1 MRCCAKILLSLS
13 LLIAVGG
20 CDLRSN
26 NLFRVEN
33 VKVEATGA
41 DLDIDLTLDLRLSD
55 RTTRGI
61 SSGVPV
67 TLMLNLELRDSNSL
81 ALIAMHQH
89 RYEIRYLPMSERFQ
103 LTDLNSGRARTYP
116 RLRHVLRALMSLQL
130 QFDTPTL
137 ARGDFEL
144 RARMRLD
151 KTSLPAPIQLPALI
165 FGAWKHDT
173 EWTQWPFK
181 ISA

>member
-1 MRCCAKILLSLS
+1 MRCCAKTLIS
-13 LLIAVGG
+13 LLLLLALAA

-26 NLFRVEN
+26 RLFTVQSVN
-33 VKVEATGA
+33 IDANGS
-41 DLDIDLTLDLRLSD
+41 DLGVDLMMKLRLSD

-61 SSGVPV
+61 GSGVPV
-67 TLMLNLELRDSNSL
+67 ILILNLELRDSTNLSVL
-81 ALIAMHQH
+81 ALQQH

-103 LTDLNSGRARTYP
+103 LTDLNSGKARTYP
-116 RLRHVLRALMSLQL
+116 RLRHVLRALANLQL
-130 QFDTPTL
+130 QFETPTL
-137 ARGDFEL
+137 ANGDFEL

-173 EWTQWPFK
+173 EWTRWPFR

>member
-1 MRCCAKILLSLS
+1 MRCCAKLLLSLS
-13 LLIAVGG
+13 LLLALGG

-26 NLFRVEN
+26 DLFRVEN
-33 VKVEATGA
+33 VTIEAAGA
-41 DLDIDLTLDLRLSD
+41 DLGLDLTLDLRLSD

-67 TLMLNLELRDSNSL
+67 TLVLSLELRDSNNL
-81 ALIAMHQH
+81 ALIAMQKY

-103 LTDLNSGRARTYP
+103 LTELDSGRARTYP

-130 QFDTPTL
+130 EFETPTL

-151 KTSLPAPIQLPALI
+151 KTTLPAPIQLPALI

-173 EWTQWPFK
+173 EWTQWPFR

>member
-1 MRCCAKILLSLS
+1 MRSCAKLALS
-13 LLIAVGG
+13 LLVLLGLGA
-20 CDLRSN
+20 CDLRKNS
-26 NLFRVEN
+26 LFTVDQ
-33 VKVEATGA
+33 VDIQATGA
-41 DLDIDLTLDLRLSD
+41 DLDLHLKQRLRLSD

-61 SSGVPV
+61 NSGVPV
-67 TLMLNLELRDSNSL
+67 TLELQLELRDSNDLSL
-81 ALIAMHQH
+81 VAAERY
-89 RYEIRYLPMSERFQ
+89 RYEIRYLPMSERYQ
-103 LTDLNSGRARTYP
+103 LTELNSGRARTYP
-116 RLRHVLRALMSLQL
+116 RLRHALRALTDLRL

-137 ARGDFEL
+137 ARGNYEV

-173 EWTQWPFK
+173 EWTQWPFR

>member
-1 MRCCAKILLSLS
+1 MRFCAKLRLS
-13 LLIAVGG
+13 LLVLLALAA

-26 NLFRVEN
+26 SLFTVDS
-33 VKVEATGA
+33 VDVQATSA
-41 DLDIDLTLDLRLSD
+41 DLDLHLKQRLRLSD

-61 SSGVPV
+61 NSGVPV
-67 TLMLNLELRDSNSL
+67 ILELYLELRDSNNLSL
-81 ALIAMHQH
+81 LAADRY
-89 RYEIRYLPMSERFQ
+89 RYEIRYLPMSERYQ
-103 LTDLNSGRARTYP
+103 LSELDSGRVRTYP
-116 RLRHVLRALMSLQL
+116 RLRHALRALGDLRL

-137 ARGDFEL
+137 ANGSYEL

-173 EWTQWPFK
+173 EWTEWPFR

>member
-1 MRCCAKILLSLS
+1 MRCCVKLLLSL
-13 LLIAVGG
+13 LLLLSVGA

-26 NLFRVEN
+26 SLFTMQ
-33 VKVEATGA
+33 KVDIQTSGP
-41 DLDIDLTLDLRLSD
+41 DLGLQIEQSLRLSD

-67 TLMLNLELRDSNSL
+67 ILELNLELRDGSNLS
-81 ALIAMHQH
+81 LIAIQSY

-103 LTDLNSGRARTYP
+103 LTQLDTGDVRTYP
-116 RLRHVLRALMSLQL
+116 RLRHALRALMSLHL

-137 ARGDFEL
+137 AAGSYEL
-144 RARMRLD
+144 RTRMRLD
-151 KTSLPAPIQLPALI
+151 KTSLPGPIQLPALI

-173 EWTQWPFK
+173 EWTQWPFR